1 MSRKPNILV
10 VDDEENVTRT
20 LQMVFE
26 REGYN
31 VTPAYSSAEA
41 VKILKNGHTLDA
53 VVTDLNMEKE
63 DVGLEVARAAR
74 RLRPPPVIVICT
86 GFANLQNSLQA
97 LQMHVD
103 YLANK
108 PVDIEELTAALRRL
122 IARRQ
127 YELLK
132 GKR

>member
-1 MSRKPNILV
+1 MRRKPSILV

-26 REGYN
+26 REGYQ

-53 VVTDLNMEKE
+53 VITDLNMEAE
-63 DVGLEVARAAR
+63 DIGLEVARVAR
-74 RLRPPPVIVICT
+74 GLRPRPVIVICT
-86 GFANLQNSLQA
+86 GFANLKNSQQA
-97 LQMHVD
+97 LQLHVD

-108 PVDIEELTAALRRL
+108 PVDIEELTSAVRRL
-122 IARRQ
+122 ISRRQ
-127 YELLK
+127 YDVR
-132 GKR
+132 GQR

>member
-1 MSRKPNILV
+1 MPRKPSILV

-26 REGYN
+26 REGYE

-41 VKILKNGHTLDA
+41 VSILNNGHTLDA
-53 VVTDLNMEKE
+53 VITDLNMEEE
-63 DVGLEVARAAR
+63 DIGLEVARAAR
-74 RLRPPPVIVICT
+74 RLRPRPVIVICT
-86 GFANLQNSLQA
+86 GFANLDNSKEA

-108 PVDIEELTAALRRL
+108 PVDLDELTSALRRL
-122 IARRQ
+122 MSRRQ
-127 YELLK
+127 LSLR
-132 GKR
+132 GRR

>member
-1 MSRKPNILV
+1 MQRKPSILV

-26 REGYN
+26 REGYE

-53 VVTDLNMEKE
+53 VITDLNMEKE
-63 DVGLEVARAAR
+63 DIGLEVARQAR
-74 RLRPPPVIVICT
+74 KLRPRPVIVICT
-86 GFANLQNSLQA
+86 GFANLSNSAQA

-108 PVDIEELTAALRRL
+108 PVDIDELTSALRRL

-127 YELLK
+127 YDLR
-132 GKR
+132 GQR